1 MKECANRTGKTLVV
15 FTVVAGCLLL
25 VCAASKTDE
34 RILLLPRL
42 QSGDTLRYESHARVS
57 RYVKTKSNVATM
69 FEPTP
74 LNVDFSTNLQLAVED
89 FHSLDHRPMMAAVT
103 QLLPA
108 DAPDSA
114 TGHHPVKV
122 DFTIGGDG
130 VLTHADGLDDLAPEQ
145 RLAWQFWLAQ
155 FAFGW
160 TLPSAGVKPGEKW
173 KSVEAEHSPS
183 PIADLVWDR
192 EATYVQDD
200 ACPILRNERCAVFLV
215 NSILRQKSNPDNATP
230 EDYKLHELKT
240 SGAVTGTNQTVIY
253 ISRDTG
259 LLLRASEDIEQAM
272 DVTIAKADG
281 SNQVQYLVE
290 VKSHFETVFVP
301 TAPPR
306 TP

>member
-1 MKECANRTGKTLVV
+1 MKDWPKRTGNAVLMLG
-15 FTVVAGCLLL
+15 VVAGCVLL
-25 VCAASKTDE
+25 CAASKTDE

-69 FEPTP
+69 FEPAP

-103 QLLPA
+103 QLLPT
-108 DAPDSA
+108 DAPDA
-114 TGHHPVKV
+114 AAGQHPLKV

-130 VLTHADGLDDLAPEQ
+130 GLTHADGLDDLQPEQ

-160 TLPSAGVKPGEKW
+160 TLPSAGVRPGEKW
-173 KSVEAEHSPS
+173 KTVEVEQTPT

-200 ACPILRNERCAVFLV
+200 ACPILRNELCAVFLI
-215 NSILRQKSNPDNATP
+215 NATLRQKSNPDNATP

-240 SGAVTGTNQTVIY
+240 SGTATGTNQTV
-253 ISRDTG
+253 DLHFAG
-259 LLLRASEDIEQAM
+259 HGPA
-272 DVTIAKADG
+272 
-281 SNQVQYLVE
+281 VE
-290 VKSHFETVFVP
+290 GERGH
-301 TAPPR
+301 
-306 TP
+306 